1 MRTKR
6 RPFQGNV
13 INLRSAHIRFTQRTT
28 GTRTGLVGAG
38 LCSARRRA
46 LVLTGISGGYE
57 CSFLLV
63 CTGRCLLDPFGSSE
77 FAEEFQKN
85 RCILRADRVVRPYRI
100 RGIEVSVQGPATLSA
115 HLADTNLPQRSV
127 KTGAFCA
134 GRCRHR
140 PPTPNAHVHTDSPRL
155 SKDSGHPA
163 GRSRAPPL
171 PTAFEFRRFSRI
183 MGNLSVLV

>member
-46 LVLTGISGGYE
+46 LVLTGILGGYE

-77 FAEEFQKN
+77 FAEEFRKN

-115 HLADTNLPQRSV
+115 HLADTNLPQSSV
-127 KTGAFCA
+127 KTGAFCPPYSRMRTCIRIRRGFPKIQGILPGGAEPRPYQLRLNFA
-134 GRCRHR
+134 G
-140 PPTPNAHVHTDSPRL
+140 
-155 SKDSGHPA
+155 
-163 GRSRAPPL
+163 
-171 PTAFEFRRFSRI
+171 FR
-183 MGNLSVLV
+183 G

>member
-13 INLRSAHIRFTQRTT
+13 INLRSAHSRFTQRTT

-38 LCSARRRA
+38 HCSARRRA

-63 CTGRCLLDPFGSSE
+63 CTGRCLLGPFGSSE
-77 FAEEFQKN
+77 FAEEFRKN
-85 RCILRADRVVRPYRI
+85 RCILRADRVVCPYRI

-115 HLADTNLPQRSV
+115 HLADTNLPQSSV

-140 PPTPNAHVHTDSPRL
+140 PPTAECARAYGFAEAFQRFRASCRAEQSP
-155 SKDSGHPA
+155 
-163 GRSRAPPL
+163 AP
-171 PTAFEFRRFSRI
+171 T
-183 MGNLSVLV
+183 NCV

>member
-28 GTRTGLVGAG
+28 GTRTGPVGAG

-63 CTGRCLLDPFGSSE
+63 CTGRCLLGPFGSSE
-77 FAEEFQKN
+77 FAEELQKN
-85 RCILRADRVVRPYRI
+85 RCILRADRFVRPYRI

-115 HLADTNLPQRSV
+115 HLADANLPQSSV
-127 KTGAFCA
+127 KTGAFC
-134 GRCRHR
+134 
-140 PPTPNAHVHTDSPRL
+140 PPTAECARAYGFAEAFQRFRASCRAEQSP
-155 SKDSGHPA
+155 
-163 GRSRAPPL
+163 AP
-171 PTAFEFRRFSRI
+171 T
-183 MGNLSVLV
+183 NCV

>member
-63 CTGRCLLDPFGSSE
+63 CTGRCLLGPFGSSE
-77 FAEEFQKN
+77 FAEEFRKN
-85 RCILRADRVVRPYRI
+85 RWILRADRVVRPYRI

-140 PPTPNAHVHTDSPRL
+140 PPTAECARAYGFAEAFQRFRASCRAEQSP
-155 SKDSGHPA
+155 
-163 GRSRAPPL
+163 AP
-171 PTAFEFRRFSRI
+171 T
-183 MGNLSVLV
+183 NCV